1 MTEKTHEQL
10 VAEAKEK
17 LISGKPKATKSN
29 TKAVE
34 ANDPILANELF
45 AELSKIQEEL
55 KALKAREDEIKDIIR
70 DAIGDKDELHI
81 HGAKV
86 ASISRWRETA
96 VVTDS
101 VKELFP
107 LLDYPE
113 LYKRTSKTRLNIH

>member
-1 MTEKTHEQL
+1 MTNKTHEQL

-34 ANDPILANELF
+34 ADDPILANELF
-45 AELSKIQEEL
+45 AELAQVQEQL
-55 KALKAREDEIKDIIR
+55 KALKAKEDELKDIIR

-96 VVTDS
+96 VVTDA

>member
-1 MTEKTHEQL
+1 MTNKTHEQL

-17 LISGKPKATKSN
+17 LISGKPKATKNN

-34 ANDPILANELF
+34 AADPILANELF
-45 AELSKIQEEL
+45 AELAQVQEQL
-55 KALKAREDEIKDIIR
+55 KALKAKEDELKDIIR
-70 DAIGDKDELHI
+70 DAIGEKDELHI

-96 VVTDS
+96 VVTDA
-101 VKELFP
+101 VKDLFP

>member
-1 MTEKTHEQL
+1 MTQEELIAQ
-10 VAEAKEK
+10 AKAV
-17 LISGKPKATKSN
+17 LISGKPKATKAN
-29 TKAVE
+29 TKAIE
-34 ANDPILANELF
+34 ANDPVLANELF
-45 AELSKIQEEL
+45 AELNKVQEDM
-55 KALKAREDEIKDIIR
+55 KYLKAREQEIKDIIR

-96 VVTDS
+96 VQTDV

-113 LYKRTSKTRLNIH
+113 IYKRTDKTRLNIH

>member
-1 MTEKTHEQL
+1 MRTQDEL
-10 VAEAKEK
+10 IAEAKAK
-17 LISGKPKATKSN
+17 LITGKPKATKEN
-29 TKAVE
+29 KNAIE
-34 ANDPILANELF
+34 ATDPVLANELF
-45 AELSKIQEEL
+45 AELAKVQDDI
-55 KALKAREDEIKDIIR
+55 KYLKAREDEIKAIIR

-96 VVTDS
+96 VQTDV

-113 LYKRTSKTRLNIH
+113 IYKRTDKTRLNIH